1 MGGDCALTGCC
12 WMEPRDK
19 ISRMKPTRR
28 AALFTAL
35 SSSRIF
41 GANDRIRVAGI
52 GVGGRCKGLLDKLV
66 QLPGTDLAV
75 VCDVYE
81 PRLAMFPQAATTR
94 DYRRVLERKDID
106 AVVIGSPDHWHVR
119 MTLDAMAAGKDV
131 YVEKPLTRTVEEGDA
146 MLKAHAESKQIVQV
160 GYQQRSTD
168 TFFRAKEQLEAGAI
182 GQVTMALTYWYQNY
196 ARNSPDAIQVDASK
210 LDWKAWLGNA
220 PERPFDK
227 VRFRTWRWFW
237 DYGGG
242 TLTDLFS
249 HWVDGVHWL
258 LGESKPSFVMANGS
272 IYRNRHLEAPDTV
285 SGSWRYNKFMVS
297 YESTMVTGL
306 EDGGI
311 ILRGTEG
318 MMKVNRA
325 VTIVYPEKGA
335 RWDRLTEPTFQYKAQ
350 SDGTAAHIANW
361 LECVRS
367 RKAPNSNIADAVA
380 SARTAHWGNQSIRE
394 ERPVRP

>member
-1 MGGDCALTGCC
+1 
-12 WMEPRDK
+12 
-19 ISRMKPTRR
+19 MKPTRR

-168 TFFRAKEQLEAGAI
+168 TFFRAKEQLEI
-182 GQVTMALTYWYQNY
+182 G
-196 ARNSPDAIQVDASK
+196 
-210 LDWKAWLGNA
+210 
-220 PERPFDK
+220 
-227 VRFRTWRWFW
+227 
-237 DYGGG
+237 
-242 TLTDLFS
+242 
-249 HWVDGVHWL
+249 
-258 LGESKPSFVMANGS
+258 
-272 IYRNRHLEAPDTV
+272 
-285 SGSWRYNKFMVS
+285 
-297 YESTMVTGL
+297 
-306 EDGGI
+306 
-311 ILRGTEG
+311 
-318 MMKVNRA
+318 RA
-325 VTIVYPEKGA
+325 HV
-335 RWDRLTEPTFQYKAQ
+335 
-350 SDGTAAHIANW
+350 
-361 LECVRS
+361 
-367 RKAPNSNIADAVA
+367 
-380 SARTAHWGNQSIRE
+380 
-394 ERPVRP
+394 